1 MMRRPET
8 PLRAIYAYCLQ
19 ECCLGKPRRVDTCQ
33 EPECPLY
40 AFRYGSDPY
49 QEETPG
55 GAVSS
60 RRDRIR

>member
-49 QEETPG
+49 KDEKPG
-55 GAVSS
+55 EAVSS
-60 RRDRIR
+60 RRDRMR

>member
-1 MMRRPET
+1 MRRPET
-8 PLRAIYAYCLQ
+8 PLQAIYAYCLQ
-19 ECCLGKPRRVDTCQ
+19 ECCLGKARRVDTCQ
-33 EPECPLY
+33 EPKCPLY

>member
-49 QEETPG
+49 QGHSGTLDAG
-55 GAVSS
+55 GK
-60 RRDRIR
+60 RR